1 MKLDVLKRLKEEIP
15 VILCKLKKIF
25 PPAFFDVMVHL
36 AIHLPDEA
44 ILRGPVQYGWMYT
57 IERRLLTCKRYV
69 RNMARP
75 EGSIAE
81 AYVVDECLTFCSRY
95 LDDVETRFNREGRNR
110 ECADL
115 QAFDLSVFNHGVN
128 LLGGSRKKYAGDDY
142 DKMVWYVLNN
152 CIEVQPYLQLCKEE
166 LRQEDSH
173 NVDERL
179 EKGFARWF
187 QNHVTSLRV
196 EKREEVSDDLYAF
209 ACGPASGVLSYS
221 TCVVEGVRYHT
232 TDREKNNKAQNSGV
246 MVEGTNDSE
255 VNDDGEEEIIDFYGQ
270 LKEIIKLQYN
280 STQGVNRSV
289 VLLRC
294 DWFDLDAKKIGL
306 KDDGHFKSIN
316 IGKCWYKNDPFI
328 LATQSTKVFY
338 LQDTKYGGDW
348 RVV

>member
-1 MKLDVLKRLKEEIP
+1 M
-15 VILCKLKKIF
+15 
-25 PPAFFDVMVHL
+25 
-36 AIHLPDEA
+36 
-44 ILRGPVQYGWMYT
+44 
-57 IERRLLTCKRYV
+57 
-69 RNMARP
+69 
-75 EGSIAE
+75 
-81 AYVVDECLTFCSRY
+81 
-95 LDDVETRFNREGRNR
+95 
-110 ECADL
+110 
-115 QAFDLSVFNHGVN
+115 
-128 LLGGSRKKYAGDDY
+128 
-142 DKMVWYVLNN
+142 
-152 CIEVQPYLQLCKEE
+152 
-166 LRQEDSH
+166 RQEDSH

-196 EKREEVSDDLYAF
+196 EKREEVSDDLYAL

-221 TCVVEGVRYHT
+221 ACVVEGVQYHT
-232 TDREKNNKAQNSGV
+232 TDREKNNRVQNSGV

-255 VNDDGEEEIIDFYGQ
+255 VNGDGEEEIIDFYGQ

-280 STQGVNRSV
+280 STHGVNRSV
-289 VLLRC
+289 VLFRC
-294 DWFDLDAKKIGL
+294 DWFDLDAKKTGL